1 LQGFPF
7 GAVFGT
13 FFEISICK
21 AEPMNREGII
31 LIISAPSGAGKT
43 TLCHALMK
51 RFPNMKESVS
61 YTTRPPRAGEVHG
74 VDYFFVSREEFQRM
88 VDADAFAEWAE
99 VHGNLYGTAL
109 ATIDEARKCGVDLV
123 LDIDCQGARRLKE
136 QIERCVYIF
145 ILPPSMEELR
155 RRLDSRS
162 SDAREAIDLRIER
175 AAGEIREARWY
186 DYIIIND
193 NFEAAF
199 EELSAIVV
207 AHSRRTFRMLGQ
219 VAKLFDI

>member
-1 LQGFPF
+1 M
-7 GAVFGT
+7 
-13 FFEISICK
+13 K
-21 AEPMNREGII
+21 REGII

-43 TLCHALMK
+43 TLCHELMK
-51 RFPNMKESVS
+51 RFPNMRESIS
-61 YTTRPPRAGEVHG
+61 YTTRVPRAGEVHG
-74 VDYFFVSREEFQRM
+74 EDYFFISRDEFQHM
-88 VDADAFAEWAE
+88 IDDDAFAEWAE

-109 ATIDEARKCGVDLV
+109 STIDEARKNGVDLV

-145 ILPPSMEELR
+145 ILPPSMVELR
-155 RRLDSRS
+155 NRLEKRS
-162 SDAREAIDLRIER
+162 SDSQDVIDRRLER
-175 AAGEIREARWY
+175 AAEEIREARWY

-193 NFEAAF
+193 NLETAF

-207 AHSRRTFRMLGQ
+207 AHGRKTFRMLGQ

>member
-1 LQGFPF
+1 M
-7 GAVFGT
+7 
-13 FFEISICK
+13 K
-21 AEPMNREGII
+21 REGII

-43 TLCHALMK
+43 TLCHELLK
-51 RFPNMKESVS
+51 RFPNMRESIS
-61 YTTRPPRAGEVHG
+61 YTTRTSRAGEVHG
-74 VDYFFVSREEFQRM
+74 EDYFFVSRDEFQRM

-109 ATIDEARKCGVDLV
+109 ATIEEARKNGVDLV

-155 RRLDSRS
+155 RRLENRS
-162 SDAREAIDLRIER
+162 SDPQEVIDRRIER
-175 AAGEIREARWY
+175 AADEIREARWY

-193 NFEAAF
+193 HFETAF

-207 AHSRRTFRMLGQ
+207 AHGRKTFRMLGQ